1 MTAITHVGLAVP
13 DLDAAIKWYEQV
25 LGFRLL
31 AGPYSFDAGAENK
44 HNMTNDLLG
53 ADVKKMRNAHL
64 MADNG
69 VGIELFEFVEPRM
82 HNSESRDYEGF
93 FHICLIADD
102 IEKLADDIA
111 ASGGRRRS
119 DIWNTWENKPY
130 YLIYCEDPFG
140 NIIELYSRSTEMM
153 YGNRD

>member
-1 MTAITHVGLAVP
+1 M
-13 DLDAAIKWYEQV
+13 DAAIKWYEQV

-31 AGPYSFDAGAENK
+31 AGPYSFDAGAENE

-102 IEKLADDIA
+102 IERLAEDIA
-111 ASGGRRRS
+111 ASGGRKRS

-130 YLIYCEDPFG
+130 YLIYCEYPFG
-140 NIIELYSRSTEMM
+140 NIIELYSRSTELM